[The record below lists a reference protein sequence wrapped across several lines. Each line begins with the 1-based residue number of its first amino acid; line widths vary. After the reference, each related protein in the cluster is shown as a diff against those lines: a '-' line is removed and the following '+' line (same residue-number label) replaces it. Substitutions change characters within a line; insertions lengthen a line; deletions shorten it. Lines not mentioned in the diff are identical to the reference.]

1 MSCVK
6 RYSLAAN
13 SKNQKEV
20 LIGIDINDKGIPVIS
35 GQRGLLSAIDKY
47 TMQFKNEEELKE
59 ELCLI
64 GAIDSNAS
72 LYVRYMWNGP
82 KKTDI
87 LYSGDDK
94 MLPFVNELSSEVSTT
109 TSHFNDLLIKL
120 LKTTRNE
127 KFMNFLNQEGY
138 IPDHLYKYLV
148 QYSEGSNSS
157 VDIKFLSNK
166 IAKSLSA
173 YKVIRD
179 IYLAQNKYVS
189 LNTQNSNSNFNK
201 VINNVSNTDTKS
213 EIVLT
218 NDEQEMLDI
227 YLHGGEEEL
236 HNLYDEIPQSVASK
250 IKEYHKRGL

>member
-64 GAIDSNAS
+64 VAIDSNAS

-120 LKTTRNE
+120 L
-127 KFMNFLNQEGY
+127 
-138 IPDHLYKYLV
+138 
-148 QYSEGSNSS
+148 
-157 VDIKFLSNK
+157 
-166 IAKSLSA
+166 
-173 YKVIRD
+173 
-179 IYLAQNKYVS
+179 
-189 LNTQNSNSNFNK
+189 
-201 VINNVSNTDTKS
+201 
-213 EIVLT
+213 
-218 NDEQEMLDI
+218 
-227 YLHGGEEEL
+227 
-236 HNLYDEIPQSVASK
+236 
-250 IKEYHKRGL
+250 